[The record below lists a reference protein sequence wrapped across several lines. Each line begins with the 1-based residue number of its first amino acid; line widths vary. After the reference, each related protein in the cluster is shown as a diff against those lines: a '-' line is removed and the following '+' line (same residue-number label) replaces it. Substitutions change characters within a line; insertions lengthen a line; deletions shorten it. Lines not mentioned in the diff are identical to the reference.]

1 MVRQL
6 LAMSPVTVLGFY
18 GLITSPTQPR
28 FMREQCWVTTVPTL
42 WVSVRQSVT
51 VCARA
56 LPSAGTEGT

>member
-28 FMREQCWVTTVPTL
+28 FMRVQCWVTTVPTYPL
-42 WVSVRQSVT
+42 GLCEAECHC
-51 VCARA
+51 VCKSPA
-56 LPSAGTEGT
+56 